1 MQGQVILPIQADAGV
16 AAPCI
21 QRDVIGSRNRER
33 QAEGIAVEGIA
44 AHHPCQVQAVH
55 AVGIIHSG
63 KRVMVSGTSRRRYL
77 P

>member
-1 MQGQVILPIQADAGV
+1 
-16 AAPCI
+16 
-21 QRDVIGSRNRER
+21 
-33 QAEGIAVEGIA
+33 
-44 AHHPCQVQAVH
+44 VQAVH